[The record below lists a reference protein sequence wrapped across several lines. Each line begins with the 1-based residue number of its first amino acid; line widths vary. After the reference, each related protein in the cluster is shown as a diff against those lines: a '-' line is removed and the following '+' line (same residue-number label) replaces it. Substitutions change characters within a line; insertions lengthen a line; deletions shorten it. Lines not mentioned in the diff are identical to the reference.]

1 MVIYGE
7 YLFLENFLTGVFI
20 TYFTVRICG
29 GERGKGFYL
38 RVFVCGLLCGLYA
51 FTMFAQ
57 NRGLWTILQ
66 KVGFVLIVSRTAF
79 GKTSA
84 KRLISN
90 GFLFF
95 AVTVLYGGITLAF
108 LTSFG
113 WEGISGRG
121 GVYLPFATYLTVT
134 AAAAAAALA
143 VWFLADFIRI
153 RRQEMR
159 TAVDVT
165 ICMGEEKVFLQGFI
179 DSGNFLTEPLTGKPV
194 AVAKA
199 SAVEKLLGPEHDWSS
214 RYTAIP
220 FRAVG
225 TEKGILDGYRADEMV
240 VGGKIIKKPV
250 LAICRDIDFLTGR
263 NDRGQILL
271 PESMLERGIYAE
283 FE

>member
-1 MVIYGE
+1 LVIYGE
-7 YLFLENFLTGVFI
+7 YLFLENFITGIFI
-20 TYFTVRICG
+20 TYFTVKICG
-29 GERGKGFYL
+29 GGKENHFYL
-38 RVFVCGLLCGLYA
+38 RLFVCGLLCGLYA
-51 FTMFAQ
+51 FTMFTRPA
-57 NRGLWTILQ
+57 GVWTFLQ
-66 KVGFVLIVSRTAF
+66 KVCFVLIVSRTAF
-79 GKTSA
+79 GKTSVKGLAA
-84 KRLISN
+84 K

-108 LTSFG
+108 LTGFG
-113 WEGISGRG
+113 WEGLSGRG

-134 AAAAAAALA
+134 AAAAAAALG
-143 VWFLADFIRI
+143 VWFLADFIRV

-165 ICMGEEKVFLQGFI
+165 ICMGEEKISLRGFI

-194 AVAKA
+194 AVARA
-199 SAVEKLLGPEHDWSS
+199 SAVEKLLGPEHDWSC

-225 TEKGILDGYRADEMV
+225 TEKGILDGYRTDQMV

-250 LAICRDIDFLTGR
+250 LAVCRDVDFLTGR